1 MADAPLTREQIA
13 ELVVRYPLPEG
24 VIDAVLNR
32 EELAEALGTSLN
44 TVTSWLN
51 MGMPA
56 LEWGRNGK
64 PYELQLSACYAWNE
78 ARRRDEDA
86 RTAKAREASESM
98 RLALVGGAS
107 GSSIE
112 ALDPKQRREI
122 LTA

>member
-78 ARRRDEDA
+78 ASRRGEEKKKKRK
-86 RTAKAREASESM
+86 RK
-98 RLALVGGAS
+98 
-107 GSSIE
+107 
-112 ALDPKQRREI
+112 RREKE
-122 LTA
+122 